1 MKEDKELRDRF
12 LEEFS
17 YHHGHYKHKINY
29 KTQGGDIVEFWED
42 CVPKEVLDF
51 IESEKEKS
59 YEEGVIKGRLEA
71 LPITKKLLSER
82 TFTKKELEIIDW
94 YLTEYE
100 TQEGVDKEADRL
112 RKKVSELLK
121 KKQ

>member
-1 MKEDKELRDRF
+1 LKDISKSKFIIEIKMRKTKIGRKE
-12 LEEFS
+12 
-17 YHHGHYKHKINY
+17 
-29 KTQGGDIVEFWED
+29 
-42 CVPKEVLDF
+42 
-51 IESEKEKS
+51 
-59 YEEGVIKGRLEA
+59 IK
-71 LPITKKLLSER
+71 
-82 TFTKKELEIIDW
+82 DW

>member
-1 MKEDKELRDRF
+1 MELNITGM
-12 LEEFS
+12 LL
-17 YHHGHYKHKINY
+17 HWI
-29 KTQGGDIVEFWED
+29 
-42 CVPKEVLDF
+42 
-51 IESEKEKS
+51 IE
-59 YEEGVIKGRLEA
+59 LQ
-71 LPITKKLLSER
+71 ITKKLLSER

>member
-1 MKEDKELRDRF
+1 MGTGVGKYCKRCGEQL
-12 LEEFS
+12 
-17 YHHGHYKHKINY
+17 NY
-29 KTQGGDIVEFWED
+29 DDGFENGF
-42 CVPKEVLDF
+42 CSRCLC
-51 IESEKEKS
+51 IEGFEK
-59 YEEGVIKGRLEA
+59 GVIKGRFEA
-71 LPITKKLLSER
+71 PPITKKLLSER